1 MNKPKDVNHYELEG
15 GSRMERTAESGKL
28 TKNDVGREVSL
39 MGWVHRRRDLGGLI
53 FIDLRDRSGIVQLIF
68 SPEQRAY
75 AHARELNREDVI
87 YARGTVVARSPEN
100 INPKLPTGEIEV
112 RVEDLVVL
120 NRSKTPPFAIDVID
134 PAQEA
139 QELVRLEYR
148 YLDLRRPE
156 LQKNFALRH
165 RVFLDIRNFLSER
178 GFYEIETPMLT
189 KSTPEGARDYLVP
202 SRTFPGKFFAL
213 PQSPQLFKQLLMVAG
228 FEKYFQIAR
237 CFRDEDLRA
246 DRQPEFTQ
254 LDLEMSFVFDE
265 RPIAELI
272 EELLSF
278 LFERH
283 LGVRVPR
290 PFPRLSYA
298 EAMDRYGS
306 DKPDLRFGLEL
317 MDLSQ
322 TLSNSEFRIFSE
334 TVKSGEV
341 IKGLCLPGGAKY
353 SRSQLSELEKQAQA
367 LGAKGLLW
375 AKFTDQGLESPIAKF
390 LKPQIVA
397 ELQQTTQARP
407 GDLLLIIAGER
418 KMTNTVLGAL
428 RVELGRREGLISKGQ
443 WEFCWVLDF
452 PLFQWDE
459 QEQRLVSEHHPFTS
473 PKSADLE
480 LLEKDPL
487 KVRANAYDLVL
498 NGVELGGGSIRIH
511 KRELQQKIFD
521 LLGLTK
527 EEAEAKF
534 GFFLRALEY
543 GAPPHGGI
551 ALGLD
556 RLIMLMAGA
565 SSIRDVIVFPKTNTA
580 YCPLTGAPVEVSEK
594 QLREL
599 GIEVKRSS

>member
-1 MNKPKDVNHYELEG
+1 MK
-15 GSRMERTAESGKL
+15 RTAACGKL
-28 TKNDVGREVSL
+28 TKNDVGREVAL

-53 FIDLRDRSGIVQLIF
+53 FIDLRDRSGLVQLLF
-68 SPEQRAY
+68 SPEQS
-75 AHARELNREDVI
+75 AHALARELNREDVI
-87 YARGTVVARSPEN
+87 YAHGTVVARSPEN
-100 INPKLPTGEIEV
+100 INPKLPTGEIEI
-112 RVEDLVVL
+112 RVEDIKIL
-120 NRSKTPPFAIDVID
+120 NRSKTPPFAIDVVD
-134 PAQEA
+134 SAQEA

-165 RVFLDIRNFLSER
+165 RVFLDIRNFLDER

-265 RPIAELI
+265 RPITELI
-272 EELLSF
+272 EELICF
-278 LFERH
+278 LFEKH
-283 LGVRVPR
+283 LGVSPAR
-290 PFPRLSYA
+290 PFPKVSYA
-298 EAMDRYGS
+298 EAMERYGS

-317 MDLSQ
+317 IDLSQ
-322 TLSNSEFRIFSE
+322 ALGGAEFRIFAE
-334 TVKSGEV
+334 TLKSGGV
-341 IKGLCLPGGAKY
+341 VKGLALPGGAKY
-353 SRSQLSELEKQAQA
+353 SRSQLAELEKHAQA

-390 LKPQIVA
+390 LNAQIVK
-397 ELQQTTQARP
+397 ELQQATQARP
-407 GDLLLIIAGER
+407 GDLVLLIAGER

-428 RVELGRREGLISKGQ
+428 RLELARREALIPKDQ
-443 WEFCWVLDF
+443 WKFCWVVDF

-473 PKSADLE
+473 PKASDLE
-480 LLEKDPL
+480 LLDKDPL
-487 KVRANAYDLVL
+487 KVRANAYDFVL
-498 NGVELGGGSIRIH
+498 NGIELGGGSIRIH
-511 KRELQQKIFD
+511 NRELQQKIFD

-527 EEAEAKF
+527 EETEAKF

-565 SSIRDVIVFPKTNTA
+565 NSIRDVITFPKTNTA

-599 GIEVKRSS
+599 GIRVVTGC

>member
-1 MNKPKDVNHYELEG
+1 
-15 GSRMERTAESGKL
+15 MERTAECGRLS
-28 TKNDVGREVSL
+28 TRDVGKTVSL

-53 FIDLRDRSGIVQLIF
+53 FIDLRDRSGVVQLLF
-68 SPEQRAY
+68 NPEQRAY
-75 AHARELNREDVI
+75 AQARELNREDVI
-87 YARGTVVARSPEN
+87 YVHGTVTARPPET
-100 INPKLPTGEIEV
+100 INPKLPTGEVEV
-112 RVEDLVVL
+112 RVEDVKVL
-120 NRSKTPPFAIDVID
+120 NHSKTPPFAIDVVD
-134 PAQEA
+134 AAQEA

-265 RPIAELI
+265 RPIVELI
-272 EELLSF
+272 EELICF

-283 LGVRVPR
+283 LGVHLER
-290 PFPRLSYA
+290 PFPKLSYA
-298 EAMDRYGS
+298 EAMERYGS

-317 MDLSQ
+317 VDLSQ
-322 TLSNSEFRIFSE
+322 TLGSSEFRIFSE
-334 TVKSGEV
+334 TLKNGGV
-341 IKGLCLPGGAKY
+341 IKGLSLSGGAKY
-353 SRSQLSELEKQAQA
+353 SRSALAELERQAQA
-367 LGAKGLLW
+367 LGAKGVLW
-375 AKFTDQGLESPIAKF
+375 AKFTDQGIESPIAKF
-390 LKPQIVA
+390 LTRQIVA
-397 ELQQTTQARP
+397 QLQQTTGARA
-407 GDLLLIIAGER
+407 GDLVLMIAGER
-418 KMTNTVLGAL
+418 RATNTVLGAVRL
-428 RVELGRREGLISKGQ
+428 ELARREGLIPKEQ
-443 WEFCWVLDF
+443 RKFCWILDF

-473 PKSADLE
+473 PKSTDIE
-480 LLEKDPL
+480 LLDREPL
-487 KVRANAYDLVL
+487 KVRANAYDFVL

-511 KRELQQKIFD
+511 HRELQQKIFD

-527 EEAEAKF
+527 EETEAKF

-565 SSIRDVIVFPKTNTA
+565 DSIRDVITFPKTSTA

-599 GIEVKRSS
+599 GIRVA

>member
-1 MNKPKDVNHYELEG
+1 MKR
-15 GSRMERTAESGKL
+15 SAECGKL
-28 TKNDVGREVSL
+28 TKDDIEKEVSL

-53 FIDLRDRSGIVQLIF
+53 FIDLRDRSGLVQLIF
-68 SPEQRAY
+68 NPDQAAY
-75 AHARELNREDVI
+75 ALARELNREDVLF
-87 YARGTVVARSPEN
+87 ARGTVVARSSEN

-112 RVEDLVVL
+112 RVEELEIL
-120 NRSKTPPFAIDVID
+120 NHAQTPPFAIDLVNA
-134 PAQEA
+134 AQEA

-165 RVFLDIRNFLSER
+165 QLFLDIRNFLNER

-202 SRTFPGKFFAL
+202 SRTFPGRFFAL

-265 RPIAELI
+265 RPVLELI
-272 EELLSF
+272 EELVSY
-278 LFERH
+278 LFARH
-283 LGVRVPR
+283 LSVRVAC
-290 PFPRLSYA
+290 PFARLSYA
-298 EAMDRYGS
+298 DALERYGS
-306 DKPDLRFGLEL
+306 DKPDLRFGLEIV
-317 MDLSQ
+317 DLSQ
-322 TLSNSEFRIFSE
+322 AVSEAEFRIFAE
-334 TVKSGEV
+334 ALRSGGA
-341 IKGLCLPGGAKY
+341 IKALRLPGGAKY
-353 SRSQLSELEKQAQA
+353 SRSQLAELEKQAQA

-375 AKFTDQGLESPIAKF
+375 LKLSENGPESPIAKF
-390 LKPQIVA
+390 LTP
-397 ELQQTTQARP
+397 ELIADIQRASEAQK
-407 GDLLLIIAGER
+407 GDLILMIAGER
-418 KMTNTVLGAL
+418 KATNAVLGAL
-428 RVELGRREGLISKGQ
+428 RLELARREGLITNS

-473 PKSADLE
+473 PKSSDLE
-480 LLEKDPL
+480 LLAREPL

-498 NGVELGGGSIRIH
+498 NGVEVGGGSVRIH
-511 KRELQQKIFD
+511 QMELQQKIFD
-521 LLGLTK
+521 LLGLSRA
-527 EEAEAKF
+527 EAEAKF

-556 RLIMLMAGA
+556 RLVMLMAGA
-565 SSIRDVIVFPKTNTA
+565 ESIRDVIAFPKTNTA
-580 YCPLTGAPVEVSEK
+580 YCPLTGAPVNVSAR
-594 QLREL
+594 QLRDL
-599 GIEVKRSS
+599 GIELKVL

>member
-1 MNKPKDVNHYELEG
+1 
-15 GSRMERTAESGKL
+15 MERTAECGKL
-28 TKNDVGREVSL
+28 TKSDVGREVSL

-53 FIDLRDRSGIVQLIF
+53 FIDLRDRSGLVQLLF
-68 SPEQRAY
+68 SPEQSAY
-75 AHARELNREDVI
+75 ALARELNREDVI
-87 YARGTVVARSPEN
+87 YARGTVVARTPEN

-112 RVEDLVVL
+112 RVEEIKIL
-120 NRSKTPPFAIDVID
+120 NRAKTPPFAIDVVD

-213 PQSPQLFKQLLMVAG
+213 PQSPQLFKQLLMIAG

-265 RPIAELI
+265 RPITELI
-272 EELLSF
+272 EELISF
-278 LFERH
+278 LFEKH
-283 LGVRVPR
+283 LGVRLQR
-290 PFPRLSYA
+290 PFLTLSYA
-298 EAMDRYGS
+298 EAMERYGS

-317 MDLSQ
+317 IDLSHAVAGA
-322 TLSNSEFRIFSE
+322 EFRIFAE
-334 TVKSGEV
+334 PLKSGGAV
-341 IKGLCLPGGAKY
+341 KGLVLPGGAKH
-353 SRSQLSELEKQAQA
+353 SRSQLSELEKRAQA

-375 AKFTDQGLESPIAKF
+375 AKFTESGMESPIAKF
-390 LKPQIVA
+390 LNVQIVKD
-397 ELQQTTQARP
+397 LQQATQARP
-407 GDLLLIIAGER
+407 GDLVLMIAGER
-418 KMTNTVLGAL
+418 KTTNTVLGAL
-428 RVELGRREGLISKGQ
+428 RLELARREGLIPKDQ
-443 WEFCWVLDF
+443 WKFCWVLDF

-473 PKSADLE
+473 PKASDLE
-480 LLEKDPL
+480 LLEKEPL

-498 NGVELGGGSIRIH
+498 NGIELGGGSIRIH
-511 KRELQQKIFD
+511 NRDLQQKIFD
-521 LLGLTK
+521 LLGLTR
-527 EEAEAKF
+527 EETEAKF

-565 SSIRDVIVFPKTNTA
+565 NSIRDVITFPKTNTA

-599 GIEVKRSS
+599 GIKVN

>member
-1 MNKPKDVNHYELEG
+1 
-15 GSRMERTAESGKL
+15 MERTAESGKL
-28 TKNDVGREVSL
+28 TKNDVGKEVAL
-39 MGWVHRRRDLGGLI
+39 MGWVQRRRDLGGLI
-53 FIDLRDRSGIVQLIF
+53 FINLRDRSGLVQLLF
-68 SPEQRAY
+68 SPEQSAY
-75 AHARELNREDVI
+75 ALARELNREDVI
-87 YARGTVVARSPEN
+87 YAHGTVIARTPEN
-100 INPKLPTGEIEV
+100 VNPKMPTGEIEV
-112 RVEDLVVL
+112 RVEDLKIL
-120 NRSKTPPFAIDVID
+120 NRAKTPPFAIDVVD
-134 PAQEA
+134 AAQEA
-139 QELVRLEYR
+139 QELIRLEYR

-165 RVFLDIRNFLSER
+165 RVFLDIRNFLSGR

-213 PQSPQLFKQLLMVAG
+213 PQSPQLFKQLLMIAG

-265 RPIAELI
+265 RPIVGLI
-272 EELLSF
+272 EELAVF

-283 LGVRVPR
+283 LGVRLER
-290 PFPRLSYA
+290 PFPKLSYA

-317 MDLSQ
+317 IDLSH
-322 TLSNSEFRIFSE
+322 TVADAEFRIFTE
-334 TVKSGEV
+334 AIKSGGV
-341 IKGLCLPGGAKY
+341 IKGLLLAGGAKY

-390 LKPQIVA
+390 LNSQIVTQV
-397 ELQQTTQARP
+397 QQATQARP
-407 GDLLLIIAGER
+407 GDLLLMIAGER
-418 KMTNTVLGAL
+418 KTTNVALGAL
-428 RVELGRREGLISKGQ
+428 RLELARREGLITDQ
-443 WEFCWVLDF
+443 WRFCWVVDF

-473 PKSADLE
+473 PKSSDIE
-480 LLEKDPL
+480 LLEEEPL
-487 KVRANAYDLVL
+487 KVRANAYDCVL
-498 NGVELGGGSIRIH
+498 NGIELGGGSVRIH
-511 KRELQQKIFD
+511 NRDVQQKIFD

-527 EEAEAKF
+527 EEADAKF

-543 GAPPHGGI
+543 GTPPHGGI

-599 GIEVKRSS
+599 GIRVI

>member
-1 MNKPKDVNHYELEG
+1 MEK
-15 GSRMERTAESGKL
+15 MERTAECGKL
-28 TKNDVGREVSL
+28 TKGDVGRRVSL

-68 SPEQRAY
+68 SPEQS
-75 AHARELNREDVI
+75 AHALARELNREDVI
-87 YARGTVVARSPEN
+87 YAHGMVVARSPEN
-100 INPKLPTGEIEV
+100 INPKLSTGEIEV
-112 RVEDLVVL
+112 RVEELKIL
-120 NRSKTPPFAIDVID
+120 NRAKTPPFAIDVTD

-165 RVFLDIRNFLSER
+165 RVCLDIRNFLSER

-202 SRTFPGKFFAL
+202 SRMFPGKFFAL
-213 PQSPQLFKQLLMVAG
+213 PQSPQLFKQLLMIAG

-265 RPIAELI
+265 RPITELI

-278 LFERH
+278 LFEKH
-283 LGVRVPR
+283 LGVRLEL

-298 EAMDRYGS
+298 EALDRYGS

-317 MDLSQ
+317 RDLSSAL
-322 TLSNSEFRIFSE
+322 TNSGFRIFTE
-334 TVKSGEV
+334 TLKSGGV
-341 IKGLCLPGGAKY
+341 IKGLVLPGGAKY
-353 SRSQLSELEKQAQA
+353 SRSQLTELEKQAQA

-390 LKPQIVA
+390 LNAQIVSD
-397 ELQQTTQARP
+397 LQKAAQAHP
-407 GDLLLIIAGER
+407 GDLVVMIAGER
-418 KMTNTVLGAL
+418 AMTNKVLGAL
-428 RVELGRREGLISKGQ
+428 RLELARREGLIPKDR
-443 WEFCWVLDF
+443 WEFCWVVDF
-452 PLFQWDE
+452 PLFQWDD

-473 PKSADLE
+473 PKASDLE
-480 LLEKDPL
+480 LLEKEPL

-511 KRELQQKIFD
+511 TRELQQKIFD
-521 LLGLTK
+521 LLGLTR

-556 RLIMLMAGA
+556 RLIMLMARA
-565 SSIRDVIVFPKTNTA
+565 NSIRDVITFPKTSTA
-580 YCPLTGAPVEVSEK
+580 YCPLTGAPMEVSEK

-599 GIEVKRSS
+599 GIKIA

>member
-1 MNKPKDVNHYELEG
+1 
-15 GSRMERTAESGKL
+15 MERTAECGKL
-28 TKNDVGREVSL
+28 TKSDVGREVSL

-53 FIDLRDRSGIVQLIF
+53 FIDLRDRSGLVQLLF
-68 SPEQRAY
+68 SPEQSAY
-75 AHARELNREDVI
+75 ALARELNREDVI
-87 YARGTVVARSPEN
+87 YARGTVVARTPEN

-112 RVEDLVVL
+112 RVEEIKIL
-120 NRSKTPPFAIDVID
+120 NRAKTPPFAIDGVD

-189 KSTPEGARDYLVP
+189 KSTPDGARDYLVP

-213 PQSPQLFKQLLMVAG
+213 PQSPQLFKQLLMIAG

-246 DRQPEFTQ
+246 DRQPESTQ

-265 RPIAELI
+265 RPITELI
-272 EELLSF
+272 EELISF
-278 LFERH
+278 LFEKH
-283 LGVRVPR
+283 LGVRLQR
-290 PFPRLSYA
+290 PFLKLSYA
-298 EAMDRYGS
+298 EAMERYGS

-317 MDLSQ
+317 IDLSHAVAGA
-322 TLSNSEFRIFSE
+322 EFRIFAE
-334 TVKSGEV
+334 PLKSGGAV
-341 IKGLCLPGGAKY
+341 KGLVLPGGAKH
-353 SRSQLSELEKQAQA
+353 SRSQLSELEKRAQA

-375 AKFTDQGLESPIAKF
+375 AKFTESGMESPIAKF
-390 LKPQIVA
+390 LNVQIVKD
-397 ELQQTTQARP
+397 LQQATQARP
-407 GDLLLIIAGER
+407 GDL
-418 KMTNTVLGAL
+418 
-428 RVELGRREGLISKGQ
+428 
-443 WEFCWVLDF
+443 
-452 PLFQWDE
+452 
-459 QEQRLVSEHHPFTS
+459 
-473 PKSADLE
+473 
-480 LLEKDPL
+480 
-487 KVRANAYDLVL
+487 VL
-498 NGVELGGGSIRIH
+498 NGIELGGGSIRIH
-511 KRELQQKIFD
+511 NRDLQQKIFD
-521 LLGLTK
+521 LLGLTR
-527 EEAEAKF
+527 EETEAKF

-565 SSIRDVIVFPKTNTA
+565 NSIRDVITFPKTNTA

-599 GIEVKRSS
+599 GIKVN

>member
-1 MNKPKDVNHYELEG
+1 
-15 GSRMERTAESGKL
+15 MERTAECGKL
-28 TKNDVGREVSL
+28 TKDNIGRRVSL

-53 FIDLRDRSGIVQLIF
+53 FIDLRDRSGIVQLLF
-68 SPEQRAY
+68 SPEQSV
-75 AHARELNREDVI
+75 HALARDLNREDVI
-87 YARGTVVARSPEN
+87 YAHGTVLARSPEN
-100 INPKLPTGEIEV
+100 INPKLPTGEIEI
-112 RVEDLVVL
+112 RVEDIKIL
-120 NRSKTPPFAIDVID
+120 NRSKTPPFAIDVVD
-134 PAQEA
+134 AAQEA

-165 RVFLDIRNFLSER
+165 RVFLDIRNFLNER

-265 RPIAELI
+265 RPITELI
-272 EELLSF
+272 EELICF
-278 LFERH
+278 LFEKH
-283 LGVRVPR
+283 VGVSPAR
-290 PFPRLSYA
+290 PFPKLSYA
-298 EAMDRYGS
+298 EAMERYGS

-317 MDLSQ
+317 RDLSQ
-322 TLSNSEFRIFSE
+322 ALSSSEFRIFAE
-334 TVKSGEV
+334 TLKGGGVV
-341 IKGLCLPGGAKY
+341 KGLALPGGAKY
-353 SRSQLSELEKQAQA
+353 SRSQLAELEKHAQS

-375 AKFTDQGLESPIAKF
+375 VKFTDQGIESPIAKF
-390 LKPQIVA
+390 LSSQIA
-397 ELQQTTQARP
+397 TELQRATGARA
-407 GDLLLIIAGER
+407 GDLLLMIAGER
-418 KMTNTVLGAL
+418 KATNTVLGAL
-428 RVELGRREGLISKGQ
+428 RLELARREALIPKDQ

-473 PKSADLE
+473 PKASDVE

-487 KVRANAYDLVL
+487 KVRANAYDFVL
-498 NGVELGGGSIRIH
+498 NGIELGGGSIRIH
-511 KRELQQKIFD
+511 NRELQQKIFD

-565 SSIRDVIVFPKTNTA
+565 NSIRDVITFPKTNTA

-599 GIEVKRSS
+599 GIRVTGC

>member
-1 MNKPKDVNHYELEG
+1 
-15 GSRMERTAESGKL
+15 MERTAECGKL
-28 TKNDVGREVSL
+28 TKNDVGRKVSL

-53 FIDLRDRSGIVQLIF
+53 FIDLRDRSGLVQLLF
-68 SPEQRAY
+68 SPEQSAY
-75 AHARELNREDVI
+75 ALARELNREDVI
-87 YARGTVVARSPEN
+87 YAHGTVVARTPEN

-112 RVEDLVVL
+112 RVEEIKIL
-120 NRSKTPPFAIDVID
+120 NRSKTPPFAIDVVD
-134 PAQEA
+134 PTQEA
-139 QELVRLEYR
+139 QELLRLEYR

-156 LQKNFALRH
+156 LQKSFVLRH
-165 RVFLDIRNFLSER
+165 RVCLDIRNFLSER

-213 PQSPQLFKQLLMVAG
+213 PQSPQLFKQLLMIAG

-265 RPIAELI
+265 RPITELI
-272 EELLSF
+272 EELISF
-278 LFERH
+278 LFEKN
-283 LGVRVPR
+283 LGVRPKR
-290 PFPRLSYA
+290 PFPKLSYA

-317 MDLSQ
+317 LDLSQ
-322 TLSNSEFRIFSE
+322 VLAGSEFRIFAE
-334 TVKSGEV
+334 TLKGSGV
-341 IKGLCLPGGAKY
+341 IKGLALPGGAKY
-353 SRSQLSELEKQAQA
+353 SRSQLAELEKQAQA

-375 AKFTDQGLESPIAKF
+375 AKFTDSGIESPIAKF
-390 LKPQIVA
+390 LNAQIVRD
-397 ELQQTTQARP
+397 LQQVTQARP
-407 GDLLLIIAGER
+407 GDLLLMIAGER
-418 KMTNTVLGAL
+418 KATNTVLGAL
-428 RVELGRREGLISKGQ
+428 RLELARREELIPKDR

-473 PKSADLE
+473 PKASDLE
-480 LLEKDPL
+480 LLDREPL

-498 NGVELGGGSIRIH
+498 NGIELGGGSIRIH
-511 KRELQQKIFD
+511 NRELQQKIFD

-565 SSIRDVIVFPKTNTA
+565 NSIRDVITFPKTSTA

-599 GIEVKRSS
+599 EIKVN

>member
-1 MNKPKDVNHYELEG
+1 
-15 GSRMERTAESGKL
+15 MERTAECGKL
-28 TKNDVGREVSL
+28 TKGDVGRKVSL

-53 FIDLRDRSGIVQLIF
+53 FVNLRDRSGLVQLLF
-68 SPEQRAY
+68 GPEQSAY
-75 AHARELNREDVI
+75 AQARELNREDVI
-87 YARGTVVARSPEN
+87 YAHGTVVARTPEN
-100 INPKLPTGEIEV
+100 INPKLPTGEIEI
-112 RVEDLVVL
+112 RIEELKIL
-120 NRSKTPPFAIDVID
+120 NRAKTPPFTIDVVD

-165 RVFLDIRNFLSER
+165 QVFLDIRNFLSER

-213 PQSPQLFKQLLMVAG
+213 PQSPQLFKQLLMIAG

-265 RPIAELI
+265 RPITELI
-272 EELLSF
+272 EELISF
-278 LFERH
+278 LFEKH
-283 LGVRVPR
+283 LEVSVKR
-290 PFPRLSYA
+290 PFPKLSYA
-298 EAMDRYGS
+298 EAMERYGS

-317 MDLSQ
+317 IDLSQ
-322 TLSNSEFRIFSE
+322 ALAGSEFRIFAE
-334 TVKSGEV
+334 TLKSGGV
-341 IKGLCLPGGAKY
+341 IKGLILPGGAKY
-353 SRSQLSELEKQAQA
+353 SRSQLTELEKQAQA

-375 AKFTDQGLESPIAKF
+375 AKFTDQGIESPIAKF
-390 LKPQIVA
+390 LSSQIV
-397 ELQQTTQARP
+397 EGLQQATQARP
-407 GDLLLIIAGER
+407 GDLVVMIAGER
-418 KMTNTVLGAL
+418 KMANTVLGAL
-428 RVELGRREGLISKGQ
+428 RLELARREGLISKDR

-473 PKSADLE
+473 PKAADLE
-480 LLEKDPL
+480 LLEKEPL

-498 NGVELGGGSIRIH
+498 NGIELGGGSIRIH
-511 KRELQQKIFD
+511 NRELQQKIFD

-565 SSIRDVIVFPKTNTA
+565 NSIRDVITFPKTNTA

-599 GIEVKRSS
+599 GIKIV

>member
-1 MNKPKDVNHYELEG
+1 
-15 GSRMERTAESGKL
+15 MERTAECGRLS
-28 TKNDVGREVSL
+28 TRDVGKTVSL

-53 FIDLRDRSGIVQLIF
+53 FIDLRDRSGVVQLLF
-68 SPEQRAY
+68 NPEQRAY
-75 AHARELNREDVI
+75 AQARELNREDVI
-87 YARGTVVARSPEN
+87 YVHGTVTARPPET
-100 INPKLPTGEIEV
+100 INPKLPTGEVEV
-112 RVEDLVVL
+112 RVEDVKVL
-120 NRSKTPPFAIDVID
+120 NHSKTPPFAIDVVD
-134 PAQEA
+134 AAQEA

-265 RPIAELI
+265 RPIVELI
-272 EELLSF
+272 EELICF

-283 LGVRVPR
+283 LGVHLER
-290 PFPRLSYA
+290 PFPKLSYA
-298 EAMDRYGS
+298 EAMERYGS

-317 MDLSQ
+317 VDLSQ
-322 TLSNSEFRIFSE
+322 TLGSSEFRIFSE
-334 TVKSGEV
+334 TLKNGGV
-341 IKGLCLPGGAKY
+341 IKGLSLSGGAKY
-353 SRSQLSELEKQAQA
+353 SRSALAELERQAQA

-375 AKFTDQGLESPIAKF
+375 AKFTDQGIESPIAKF
-390 LKPQIVA
+390 LTKQIVA
-397 ELQQTTQARP
+397 QLQQTTGARA
-407 GDLLLIIAGER
+407 GDLVLMIAGER
-418 KMTNTVLGAL
+418 RATNTVLGAVRL
-428 RVELGRREGLISKGQ
+428 ELARREGLIPKEQ
-443 WEFCWVLDF
+443 RKFCWILDF

-473 PKSADLE
+473 PKSTDIE
-480 LLEKDPL
+480 LLDREPL
-487 KVRANAYDLVL
+487 KVRANAYDFVL

-511 KRELQQKIFD
+511 HRELQQKIFD

-527 EEAEAKF
+527 EETEAKF

-565 SSIRDVIVFPKTNTA
+565 DSIRDVITFPKTSTA

-599 GIEVKRSS
+599 GIRVA

>member
-1 MNKPKDVNHYELEG
+1 
-15 GSRMERTAESGKL
+15 MERTAEAGKL
-28 TKNDVGREVSL
+28 TKRDIGSGVSL

-53 FIDLRDRSGIVQLIF
+53 FMDLRDRSGLVQLLF
-68 SPEQRAY
+68 SPEHAQLHAK
-75 AHARELNREDVI
+75 AHELNREDVI
-87 YARGTVVARSPEN
+87 YARGKVVARSPEN

-112 RVEDLVVL
+112 YVENLEVL
-120 NRSKTPPFAIDVID
+120 NRSKTPPIPVDAVESV
-134 PAQEA
+134 QEV
-139 QELVRLEYR
+139 QEVVRLEYR
-148 YLDLRRPE
+148 YLDLRRPQ

-213 PQSPQLFKQLLMVAG
+213 PQSPQLFKQLLMTAG
-228 FEKYFQIAR
+228 FERYFQIAR

-254 LDLEMSFVFDE
+254 LDLEMSFVFDVD
-265 RPIAELI
+265 PIAQMI
-272 EELLSF
+272 EELLGF
-278 LFERH
+278 LSAKH
-283 LGVRVPR
+283 LRVQLQR

-298 EAMDRYGS
+298 EAQSRYGS

-317 MDLSQ
+317 IDLSKAVEGA
-322 TLSNSEFRIFSE
+322 EFRIFAE
-334 TVKSGEV
+334 ALKAGGAVKA
-341 IKGLCLPGGAKY
+341 LCLPSGGKY

-375 AKFTDQGLESPIAKF
+375 TKFTEKGIESPVAKF
-390 LKPQIVA
+390 LSEELVA
-397 ELQQTTQARP
+397 GLRRTSGARA
-407 GDLLLIIAGER
+407 GDLLLIIAGDR
-418 KMTNTVLGAL
+418 KIANTVLGQL
-428 RVELGRREGLISKGQ
+428 RLELARREQLISPNLWK
-443 WEFCWVLDF
+443 FCWVVDF

-459 QEQRLVSEHHPFTS
+459 EEKRLVSEHHPFTS
-473 PKSADLE
+473 PKASDLE
-480 LLEKDPL
+480 LLEREPL
-487 KVRANAYDLVL
+487 RVRANAYDLVL

-511 KRELQQKIFD
+511 QRPLQQKIFD
-521 LLGLTK
+521 LLGLS
-527 EEAEAKF
+527 EAKF
-534 GFFLRALEY
+534 GFFLKALEY

-565 SSIRDVIVFPKTNTA
+565 DSIRDVIAFPKTNTA
-580 YCPLTGAPVEVSEK
+580 YCPLTGAPVEVSES

-599 GIEVKRSS
+599 GIAVKT

>member
-1 MNKPKDVNHYELEG
+1 
-15 GSRMERTAESGKL
+15 MERTAECGKL
-28 TKNDVGREVSL
+28 TKNDVGRKVSL

-53 FIDLRDRSGIVQLIF
+53 FIDMRDRSGLVQLIF
-68 SPEQRAY
+68 HPDQKAY
-75 AHARELNREDVI
+75 ALARELNREDVI
-87 YARGTVVARSPEN
+87 YAHGTVLARTPEN

-112 RVEDLVVL
+112 RVESLEIL
-120 NRSKTPPFAIDVID
+120 NRSKTPPFAIDVVD

-265 RPIAELI
+265 RPILELI
-272 EELLSF
+272 EELVCF

-283 LGVRVPR
+283 LGVRVAR

-298 EAMDRYGS
+298 EALERYGS
-306 DKPDLRFGLEL
+306 DKPDLRFGLEII
-317 MDLSQ
+317 DLSQ
-322 TLSNSEFRIFSE
+322 ALSGIEFRIFAE
-334 TVKSGEV
+334 TLGSGGV
-341 IKGLCLPGGAKY
+341 VKGLVLPGGAKY
-353 SRSQLSELEKQAQA
+353 SRSQLNELEKHAQA

-375 AKFTDQGLESPIAKF
+375 MKLTDGGPDSPIAKF
-390 LKPQIVA
+390 LTP
-397 ELQQTTQARP
+397 ELLARVQKTSGAQL
-407 GDLLLIIAGER
+407 GDLLLMIAGER
-418 KMTNTVLGAL
+418 KLTNTVLGAL
-428 RVELGRREGLISKGQ
+428 RLELARREKLIAANQ
-443 WEFCWVLDF
+443 WKFCWVLDF
-452 PLFQWDE
+452 PLFQWDDE
-459 QEQRLVSEHHPFTS
+459 EQRLVSEHHPFTS
-473 PKSADLE
+473 PKASDLA
-480 LLEKDPL
+480 LLEREPL

-498 NGVELGGGSIRIH
+498 NGVEIGGGSVRIH
-511 KRELQQKIFD
+511 QMELQQKIFD
-521 LLGLTK
+521 LLGLSRD
-527 EEAEAKF
+527 EAQAKF

-556 RLIMLMAGA
+556 RIVMLMAGA
-565 SSIRDVIVFPKTNTA
+565 ESIRDVIAFPKTNTA
-580 YCPLTGAPVEVSEK
+580 YCPLTGAPVEASEK

-599 GIEVKRSS
+599 SIAVKV

>member
-1 MNKPKDVNHYELEG
+1 
-15 GSRMERTAESGKL
+15 MERTAECGKL
-28 TKNDVGREVSL
+28 TKNDVGRKVSL

-53 FIDLRDRSGIVQLIF
+53 FIDMRDRSGLVQLIF
-68 SPEQRAY
+68 HPDQKAY
-75 AHARELNREDVI
+75 ALARELNREDVI
-87 YARGTVVARSPEN
+87 YAHGTVLARTPEN

-112 RVEDLVVL
+112 RVESLEIL
-120 NRSKTPPFAIDVID
+120 NRSKTPPFAIDVVD

-265 RPIAELI
+265 RPILELI
-272 EELLSF
+272 EELVCF

-283 LGVRVPR
+283 LGVRVAR

-298 EAMDRYGS
+298 DALERYGS
-306 DKPDLRFGLEL
+306 DKPDLRFGLEIV
-317 MDLSQ
+317 DLSEAVAGA
-322 TLSNSEFRIFSE
+322 EFRIFAE
-334 TVKSGEV
+334 TLGSGGV
-341 IKGLCLPGGAKY
+341 VKGLVLPGGAKY
-353 SRSQLSELEKQAQA
+353 SRSQLNELEKHAQA

-375 AKFTDQGLESPIAKF
+375 MKLTDGGPDSPIAKF
-390 LKPQIVA
+390 LTP
-397 ELQQTTQARP
+397 ELLARVQKTSGAQL
-407 GDLLLIIAGER
+407 GDLLLMIAGER
-418 KMTNTVLGAL
+418 KLTNTVLGAL
-428 RVELGRREGLISKGQ
+428 RLELARREKLIAANQ
-443 WEFCWVLDF
+443 WKFCWVLDF
-452 PLFQWDE
+452 PLFQWDDE
-459 QEQRLVSEHHPFTS
+459 EQRLVSEHHPFTS
-473 PKSADLE
+473 PKASDLA
-480 LLEKDPL
+480 LLEREPL

-498 NGVELGGGSIRIH
+498 NGVEIGGGSVRIH
-511 KRELQQKIFD
+511 QMELQQKIFD
-521 LLGLTK
+521 LLGLSRD
-527 EEAEAKF
+527 EAQAKF

-556 RLIMLMAGA
+556 RIVMLMAGA
-565 SSIRDVIVFPKTNTA
+565 ESIRDVIAFPKTNTA
-580 YCPLTGAPVEVSEK
+580 YCPLTGAPVEASEK

-599 GIEVKRSS
+599 SIAVKV

>member
-1 MNKPKDVNHYELEG
+1 
-15 GSRMERTAESGKL
+15 MERTAECGKL
-28 TKNDVGREVSL
+28 TKSDVGRKVSL

-53 FIDLRDRSGIVQLIF
+53 FINLRDRSGVVQLLF
-68 SPEQRAY
+68 SPEQSTY
-75 AHARELNREDVI
+75 AQARELNREDVI
-87 YARGTVVARSPEN
+87 YAHGTVLARSPEN
-100 INPKLPTGEIEV
+100 VNPKMPTGEIEV
-112 RVEDLVVL
+112 RVEEMQIL
-120 NRSKTPPFAIDVID
+120 NRAKTPPFAIDVVD
-134 PAQEA
+134 AAQEA
-139 QELVRLEYR
+139 QELIRLEYR

-156 LQKNFALRH
+156 LQRNFALRH

-213 PQSPQLFKQLLMVAG
+213 PQSPQLFKQLLMIGG

-254 LDLEMSFVFDE
+254 LDIEMSFVFDE
-265 RPIAELI
+265 RPITELI
-272 EELLSF
+272 EELISF

-283 LGVRVPR
+283 MGVQLKR
-290 PFPRLSYA
+290 PFPKVSYA

-317 MDLSQ
+317 IDLSHAVAGA
-322 TLSNSEFRIFSE
+322 EFRIFTE
-334 TVKSGEV
+334 TIKSGGV
-341 IKGLCLPGGAKY
+341 IKGLVLPGGAKY
-353 SRSQLSELEKQAQA
+353 SRSQLAELEKRAQA
-367 LGAKGLLW
+367 LGAPGLLW
-375 AKFTDQGLESPIAKF
+375 VKFTDHGIESPIAKF
-390 LKPQIVA
+390 LNAQIA
-397 ELQQTTQARP
+397 SQLQQATGARA
-407 GDLLLIIAGER
+407 GDLVVLIAGER
-418 KMTNTVLGAL
+418 KTTNTTLGAI
-428 RVELGRREGLISKGQ
+428 RGELARREGLITDQ
-443 WEFCWVLDF
+443 WKFCWVVDF

-459 QEQRLVSEHHPFTS
+459 QERRFVSEHHPFTS
-473 PKSADLE
+473 PKATDLE
-480 LLEKDPL
+480 LLESEPL

-511 KRELQQKIFD
+511 TRELQQKIFD

-527 EEAEAKF
+527 EETESKF

-556 RLIMLMAGA
+556 RLIMMMAGA
-565 SSIRDVIVFPKTNTA
+565 DSLRDVIAFPKTNTA

-599 GIEVKRSS
+599 RIRVT

>member
-1 MNKPKDVNHYELEG
+1 
-15 GSRMERTAESGKL
+15 MERTAECGKL
-28 TKNDVGREVSL
+28 TKSDVGREVSL

-53 FIDLRDRSGIVQLIF
+53 FIDLRDRSGVVQLLF
-68 SPEQRAY
+68 SPEQSAY
-75 AHARELNREDVI
+75 AHARTLNREDVI
-87 YARGTVVARSPEN
+87 YAHGTVIARSPQN
-100 INPKLPTGEIEV
+100 VNPKLPTGEIEV
-112 RVEDLVVL
+112 RVQELKIL
-120 NRSKTPPFAIDVID
+120 NRAKTPPFAIDVVD
-134 PAQEA
+134 ASQEA

-213 PQSPQLFKQLLMVAG
+213 PQSPQLFKQLLMIAG

-265 RPIAELI
+265 RPITELI
-272 EELLSF
+272 EELISF
-278 LFERH
+278 LFEKH
-283 LGVRVPR
+283 LGVRPER
-290 PFPRLSYA
+290 PFPKLSYA

-317 MDLSQ
+317 QDLSQ
-322 TLSNSEFRIFSE
+322 AVAGTEFRIFTE
-334 TVKSGEV
+334 TIKNGGV
-341 IKGLCLPGGAKY
+341 IKGILLPGGAQY
-353 SRSQLSELEKQAQA
+353 SRGQLTELEKHAQA
-367 LGAKGLLW
+367 LGAQGLLW
-375 AKFTDQGLESPIAKF
+375 AKFTDHGIESPIAKF
-390 LKPQIVA
+390 LSSQIVTQ
-397 ELQQTTQARP
+397 LQHTTRARA
-407 GDLLLIIAGER
+407 GDLLVMIAGER
-418 KMTNTVLGAL
+418 RTTNTVLGAL
-428 RVELGRREGLISKGQ
+428 RLELARRHALIPKDA
-443 WEFCWVLDF
+443 WKFCWVVDF

-459 QEQRLVSEHHPFTS
+459 HEQRLVSEHHPFTS
-473 PKSADLE
+473 PKASDLE
-480 LLEKDPL
+480 LLEREPL
-487 KVRANAYDLVL
+487 KVRANAYDFVL

-511 KRELQQKIFD
+511 NRELQQKIFD

-527 EEAEAKF
+527 EETEAKF

-565 SSIRDVIVFPKTNTA
+565 HSIRDVITFPKTNTA

-599 GIEVKRSS
+599 GIICLGAS

>member
-1 MNKPKDVNHYELEG
+1 
-15 GSRMERTAESGKL
+15 MERTAECGKL
-28 TKNDVGREVSL
+28 TKSDVGKEVSL

-53 FIDLRDRSGIVQLIF
+53 FIDLRDRSGLVQLLF
-68 SPEQRAY
+68 SPEQSAY
-75 AHARELNREDVI
+75 AHARDLNREDVI
-87 YARGTVVARSPEN
+87 YAHGTVVARSPEN

-112 RVEDLVVL
+112 RVESVKVL
-120 NRSKTPPFAIDVID
+120 NRAKTPPFAIDVID
-134 PAQEA
+134 PAQAA

-213 PQSPQLFKQLLMVAG
+213 PQSPQLFKQLLMIAG
-228 FEKYFQIAR
+228 FEKYFQIVR

-254 LDLEMSFVFDE
+254 LDIEMSFVFDE
-265 RPIAELI
+265 RPVIGLI
-272 EELLSF
+272 EELLVF
-278 LFERH
+278 LFEKH
-283 LGVRVPR
+283 LDVRLER
-290 PFPRLSYA
+290 PFPKLSYA

-317 MDLSQ
+317 IDLSHA
-322 TLSNSEFRIFSE
+322 LADAEFRIFAE
-334 TVKSGEV
+334 TLKSGGV
-341 IKGLCLPGGAKY
+341 IRGLLLPGGAKY
-353 SRSQLSELEKQAQA
+353 SRSQLAELERQVQA
-367 LGAKGLLW
+367 LGAKGVLW
-375 AKFTDQGLESPIAKF
+375 AKFTDGGIESPLAKF
-390 LKPQIVA
+390 LNAHTVTAVQR
-397 ELQQTTQARP
+397 LTRARA
-407 GDLLLIIAGER
+407 GDLLFIIAGER
-418 KMTNTVLGAL
+418 MATNAVLGAL
-428 RVELGRREGLISKGQ
+428 RLELARREGLVTDQ
-443 WEFCWVLDF
+443 WKFCWVVDF

-459 QEQRLVSEHHPFTS
+459 HEQRLVSEHHPFTS
-473 PKSADLE
+473 PKASDLE
-480 LLEKDPL
+480 LLEREPL
-487 KVRANAYDLVL
+487 KVRANAYDCVL

-511 KRELQQKIFD
+511 NRELQQKIFD
-521 LLGLTK
+521 LLGLTR
-527 EEAEAKF
+527 EETDAKF

-556 RLIMLMAGA
+556 RLIMLMAKA
-565 SSIRDVIVFPKTNTA
+565 DSIRDVITFPKTNTA

-599 GIEVKRSS
+599 GIRVG

>member
-1 MNKPKDVNHYELEG
+1 MEK
-15 GSRMERTAESGKL
+15 MERTAECGKL
-28 TKNDVGREVSL
+28 TKGDVGRKVSL

-53 FIDLRDRSGIVQLIF
+53 FIDLRDRSGIVQLLF
-68 SPEQRAY
+68 SPEQS
-75 AHARELNREDVI
+75 AHALARELNREDVI
-87 YARGTVVARSPEN
+87 YAHGMVVARSPEN
-100 INPKLPTGEIEV
+100 INPKLSTGEVEV
-112 RVEDLVVL
+112 RVEELKIL
-120 NRSKTPPFAIDVID
+120 NRAKTPPFAIDIMD
-134 PAQEA
+134 PAQET

-165 RVFLDIRNFLSER
+165 RVCLDIRNFLSER

-213 PQSPQLFKQLLMVAG
+213 PQSPQLFKQLLMIAG

-265 RPIAELI
+265 RPITELI
-272 EELLSF
+272 EELISF
-278 LFERH
+278 LFEKH
-283 LGVRVPR
+283 LSVRLGL

-298 EAMDRYGS
+298 EALDRYGS

-317 MDLSQ
+317 RDLSSVL
-322 TLSNSEFRIFSE
+322 TSSEFRIFTE
-334 TVKSGEV
+334 TLKSGGV
-341 IKGLCLPGGAKY
+341 IKGLVLPGGAKY
-353 SRSQLSELEKQAQA
+353 SRSQLTELEKQAQA
-367 LGAKGLLW
+367 LGAQGLLW

-390 LKPQIVA
+390 LNAQIA
-397 ELQQTTQARP
+397 SDLQKAAQAHP
-407 GDLLLIIAGER
+407 GDLVVMIAGER
-418 KMTNTVLGAL
+418 AMTNKVLGAL
-428 RVELGRREGLISKGQ
+428 RLELARRERLIPKDR
-443 WEFCWVLDF
+443 WEFCWVVDF
-452 PLFQWDE
+452 PLFQWDD

-473 PKSADLE
+473 PKASDLE
-480 LLEKDPL
+480 LLEREPL

-511 KRELQQKIFD
+511 TRELQQKIFD
-521 LLGLTK
+521 LLGLTR

-565 SSIRDVIVFPKTNTA
+565 DSIRDVITFPKTSTA
-580 YCPLTGAPVEVSEK
+580 YCPLTGAPMEVSEK

-599 GIEVKRSS
+599 GIKIA

>member
-1 MNKPKDVNHYELEG
+1 
-15 GSRMERTAESGKL
+15 MERTAECGKL
-28 TKNDVGREVSL
+28 TKSDVGRRVSL

-53 FIDLRDRSGIVQLIF
+53 FIDLRDRSGLVQLLF
-68 SPEQRAY
+68 SPDQGAY
-75 AHARELNREDVI
+75 ALAQELNREDVI
-87 YARGTVVARSPEN
+87 YVHGTVVARPPEN

-112 RVEDLVVL
+112 RVEELKIL
-120 NRSKTPPFAIDVID
+120 NRAKTPPFAIDVAD
-134 PAQEA
+134 PTQEA

-165 RVFLDIRNFLSER
+165 QVFLDIRNFLSER

-213 PQSPQLFKQLLMVAG
+213 PQSPQLFKQLLMIAG

-265 RPIAELI
+265 RPITELI

-278 LFERH
+278 LFEKY
-283 LGVRVPR
+283 LEVRLER
-290 PFPRLSYA
+290 PFPKLSYA
-298 EAMDRYGS
+298 EALDRYGS

-317 MDLSQ
+317 IDLSQ
-322 TLSNSEFRIFSE
+322 ALAGAEFRIFTE
-334 TVKSGEV
+334 TINSGGI
-341 IKGLCLPGGAKY
+341 IKGLVLPGGAKY
-353 SRSQLSELEKQAQA
+353 SRSQLAELEKQAQA

-375 AKFTDQGLESPIAKF
+375 AKFTDQEIESPIAKF
-390 LKPQIVA
+390 LNAQRVKA
-397 ELQQTTQARP
+397 LQQAAQARP
-407 GDLLLIIAGER
+407 GDLVLMIAGER
-418 KMTNTVLGAL
+418 KKTNTALGAVRL
-428 RVELGRREGLISKGQ
+428 ELARREDMIPKDQ
-443 WEFCWVLDF
+443 WKFCWVVDF

-459 QEQRLVSEHHPFTS
+459 HEQRLVSEHHPFTS
-473 PKSADLE
+473 PKASDLE

-521 LLGLTK
+521 LLGLTR
-527 EEAEAKF
+527 EETESKF

-556 RLIMLMAGA
+556 RLMMLMARVN
-565 SSIRDVIVFPKTNTA
+565 SIRDVITFPKTNTA

-599 GIEVKRSS
+599 GITVTGR

>member
-1 MNKPKDVNHYELEG
+1 
-15 GSRMERTAESGKL
+15 MERTAECGTL
-28 TKNDVGREVSL
+28 TKSDVGRGVSL

-53 FIDLRDRSGIVQLIF
+53 FIDLRDRSGLVQLLF
-68 SPEQRAY
+68 SPEQSAY
-75 AHARELNREDVI
+75 AHARDLNREDVI
-87 YARGTVVARSPEN
+87 YAHGTVVARSPEN

-112 RVEDLVVL
+112 RVESVQIL
-120 NRSKTPPFAIDVID
+120 NRAKTPPFAIDVVD
-134 PAQEA
+134 PAQAA

-202 SRTFPGKFFAL
+202 SRTFPGRFFAL
-213 PQSPQLFKQLLMVAG
+213 PQSPQLFKQLLMIAG

-254 LDLEMSFVFDE
+254 LDIEMSFVFDE
-265 RPIAELI
+265 RPVIGLI
-272 EELLSF
+272 EELLVF
-278 LFERH
+278 LFEKH
-283 LGVRVPR
+283 LGVRLER
-290 PFPRLSYA
+290 PFPTLSYA

-317 MDLSQ
+317 IDLSQ
-322 TLSNSEFRIFSE
+322 ALADAEFRIFAE
-334 TVKSGEV
+334 TLKGGGV
-341 IKGLCLPGGAKY
+341 IKGLLLPGGAKY
-353 SRSQLSELEKQAQA
+353 SRSQLAELERQVQA
-367 LGAKGLLW
+367 LGAKGVLW
-375 AKFTDQGLESPIAKF
+375 AKFTDGGIESPLAKF
-390 LKPQIVA
+390 LNAHTVTAVQR
-397 ELQQTTQARP
+397 LTRARA
-407 GDLLLIIAGER
+407 GDLLFIIAGER
-418 KMTNTVLGAL
+418 MATNAVLGAL
-428 RVELGRREGLISKGQ
+428 RLELARREGLVTDHWK
-443 WEFCWVLDF
+443 FCWVVDF

-459 QEQRLVSEHHPFTS
+459 HEQRLVSEHHPFTS
-473 PKSADLE
+473 PKASDLE
-480 LLEKDPL
+480 LLEREPL
-487 KVRANAYDLVL
+487 KVRANAYDCVL

-511 KRELQQKIFD
+511 HRELQQKIFD
-521 LLGLTK
+521 LLGLTR
-527 EEAEAKF
+527 EETDAKF

-556 RLIMLMAGA
+556 RLIMLMAKA
-565 SSIRDVIVFPKTNTA
+565 DSIRDVITFPKTNTA
-580 YCPLTGAPVEVSEK
+580 YCPLTSAPVEVSEK

-599 GIEVKRSS
+599 GIRVG

>member
-1 MNKPKDVNHYELEG
+1 
-15 GSRMERTAESGKL
+15 MERTAEAGRL
-28 TKNDVGREVSL
+28 TKADIDKKVSL

-53 FIDLRDRSGIVQLIF
+53 FVDLRDRSGIVQLLF
-68 SPEQRAY
+68 SPEQKAY
-75 AHARELNREDVI
+75 TLARELNREDVI
-87 YARGTVVARSPEN
+87 YAHGVVIMRSPEN
-100 INPKLPTGEIEV
+100 INPKLPTGEIEI
-112 RVEDLVVL
+112 RVEDIKIL
-120 NRSKTPPFAIDVID
+120 NRSRTPPVAVDTVDV
-134 PAQEA
+134 AQEA

-148 YLDLRRPE
+148 YLDLRRPQ

-265 RPIAELI
+265 RPITSLLEELI
-272 EELLSF
+272 GF
-278 LFERH
+278 LFEKH
-283 LGVRVPR
+283 LGQRLER

-298 EAMDRYGS
+298 EAMERYGS

-317 MDLSQ
+317 IDLSQ
-322 TLSNSEFRIFSE
+322 ALAHTEFRIFTE
-334 TVKSGEV
+334 TLKSGGV
-341 IKGLCLPGGAKY
+341 IKGLRLPAGAKY
-353 SRSQLSELEKQAQA
+353 SRGQLAELEKQAQA

-375 AKFTDQGLESPIAKF
+375 AKFTDQGLESPLSKF
-390 LKPQIVA
+390 LHQETRA
-397 ELQQTTQARP
+397 RLQQATESHS
-407 GDLLLIIAGER
+407 GDLVLMIAGEH
-418 KMTNTVLGAL
+418 KMTNTILGAL
-428 RVELGRREGLISKGQ
+428 RLEVARREGLITDQ
-443 WEFCWVLDF
+443 WKFCWVLDF

-459 QEQRLVSEHHPFTS
+459 KEQRLVSEHHPFTS
-473 PKSADLE
+473 PKASDMGLFDT
-480 LLEKDPL
+480 DPL

-511 KRELQQKIFD
+511 SRELQQKIFD
-521 LLGLTK
+521 LLGLSK

-565 SSIRDVIVFPKTNTA
+565 ESIRDVITFPKTNTA

-599 GIEVKRSS
+599 GITLSVSHR

>member
-1 MNKPKDVNHYELEG
+1 
-15 GSRMERTAESGKL
+15 MERTAESGKL
-28 TKNDVGREVSL
+28 TKNDVGKEVAL
-39 MGWVHRRRDLGGLI
+39 MGWVQRRRDLGGLI
-53 FIDLRDRSGIVQLIF
+53 FINLRDRSGLVQLLF
-68 SPEQRAY
+68 SPEQSAY
-75 AHARELNREDVI
+75 ALARELNREDVI
-87 YARGTVVARSPEN
+87 YAHGTVIARTPEN
-100 INPKLPTGEIEV
+100 VNPKMPTGEIEV
-112 RVEDLVVL
+112 RVEDLKIL
-120 NRSKTPPFAIDVID
+120 NRAKTPPFAIDVVD
-134 PAQEA
+134 AAQEA
-139 QELVRLEYR
+139 QELIRLEYR

-165 RVFLDIRNFLSER
+165 RVFLDIRNFLSGR

-213 PQSPQLFKQLLMVAG
+213 PQSPQLFKQLLMIAG

-265 RPIAELI
+265 RPIVELI
-272 EELLSF
+272 EELAVF

-283 LGVRVPR
+283 LGVRLER
-290 PFPRLSYA
+290 PFPKLSYA

-317 MDLSQ
+317 IDLSH
-322 TLSNSEFRIFSE
+322 TVADAEFRIFTE
-334 TVKSGEV
+334 AIKSGGV
-341 IKGLCLPGGAKY
+341 IKGLLLAGGAKY

-390 LKPQIVA
+390 LNSQIVTQV
-397 ELQQTTQARP
+397 QQATQARP
-407 GDLLLIIAGER
+407 GDLLLMIAGER
-418 KMTNTVLGAL
+418 KTTNVALGAL
-428 RVELGRREGLISKGQ
+428 RLELARREGLITDQ
-443 WEFCWVLDF
+443 WRFCWVVDF

-473 PKSADLE
+473 PKSSDIE
-480 LLEKDPL
+480 LLEEEPL
-487 KVRANAYDLVL
+487 KVRANAYDCVL
-498 NGVELGGGSIRIH
+498 NGIELGGGSVRIH
-511 KRELQQKIFD
+511 NRDVQQKIFD

-527 EEAEAKF
+527 EEADAKF

-543 GAPPHGGI
+543 GTPPHGGI

-599 GIEVKRSS
+599 GIRVI